1 MEQTEVKFGRQLAV
15 AALQLEEI
23 RELSGSEDKEDVV
36 TAYKQ
41 LMELIKRLEKAKDQT
56 IDYLLDSDKG
66 LDFIKQWTAEQKQLI
81 QPFRETRLQIKKQ
94 VDEIAAR
101 EAQEK
106 VKAEVRVQQ
115 QINEEQSKYR
125 L

>member
-36 TAYKQ
+36 TAYEQ

-66 LDFIKQWTAEQKQLI
+66 LDFIKQWTAEQKKLI
-81 QPFRETRLQIKKQ
+81 QPF
-94 VDEIAAR
+94 
-101 EAQEK
+101 
-106 VKAEVRVQQ
+106 
-115 QINEEQSKYR
+115 
-125 L
+125 

>member
-1 MEQTEVKFGRQLAV
+1 MKFGRQLAV

-23 RELSGSEDKEDVV
+23 RELLGSEDKEDVV

-66 LDFIKQWTAEQKQLI
+66 LDFIKQWTAEQKKLI
-81 QPFRETRLQIKKQ
+81 QPF
-94 VDEIAAR
+94 
-101 EAQEK
+101 
-106 VKAEVRVQQ
+106 
-115 QINEEQSKYR
+115 
-125 L
+125 